1 MIQVTPSLPIQS
13 AGYNGQL
20 TAISA
25 THAQIEWA
33 EGKAPPQITSLIMTP
48 GQPSEVVLDIVEA
61 NDKTNA
67 KAHQNIV
74 EFAPHSRPQVHAIL
88 NLMRKDQHIR
98 LCATTDVEHSAKNN
112 GFSDVELPI
121 VSLPERSWDDVST
134 NTKFMGR
141 EFAAPILITGMT
153 GGVAQASVINERLA
167 RAATMHNIPMGV
179 GSQRLALEDAEHAA
193 IFRLK
198 DKFPK
203 LFLIGNLGIGQLQA
217 ANYLELC
224 ERAVDM
230 IDADALAIHINVLQ
244 ELIQVE
250 GDRNFCGII
259 AKIGEVQ
266 RRLKVPVLVKEVG
279 AGLDVTT
286 AQRLAELGITHFDV
300 GGAGGT
306 SWALIEGL
314 RSSDPLIQRRGQIF
328 RNWGIATA
336 DAIRSIR
343 SALPQSSLVA
353 TGGIR
358 DGLVV
363 LKALYT
369 GANMAGIGLPLMRAA
384 TENDEAPA
392 KLLGAIIDELK
403 IAKIC
408 SGI

>member
-1 MIQVTPSLPIQS
+1 MIHVSPPLPIKS
-13 AGYNGQL
+13 AGHVGHL

-25 THAQIEWA
+25 THAEIKWL
-33 EGKAPPQITSLIMTP
+33 EGKAPSQMTRLHLTP
-48 GQPSEVVLDIVEA
+48 GHMPEMALDIVETHE
-61 NDKTNA
+61 NR
-67 KAHQNIV
+67 V
-74 EFAPHSRPQVHAIL
+74 RFADHSRPQVHALL
-88 NLMRKDQHIR
+88 NLLRKDQHIN

-112 GFSDVELPI
+112 GFASVNLPI

-134 NTKFMGR
+134 TVKFMGR
-141 EFAAPILITGMT
+141 DFGAPILITGMT
-153 GGVAQASVINERLA
+153 GGVTQASIINERLA
-167 RAATMHNIPMGV
+167 LAATTHNIPMGV
-179 GSQRLALEDAEHAA
+179 GSQRLALEDEQHAA

-203 LFLIGNLGIGQLQA
+203 LFLLGNIGIGQLQA
-217 ANYLELC
+217 NNYLELC
-224 ERAVDM
+224 QRAVDM
-230 IDADALAIHINVLQ
+230 IEADALAIHINVLQ

-250 GDRNFCGII
+250 GDRNFRGII

-266 RRLKVPVLVKEVG
+266 RRLNVPVLVKEVG

-286 AQRLAELGITHFDV
+286 ALRLAEHGITHFDV

-314 RSSDPLIQRRGQIF
+314 RSSDPFIQRRGEIF
-328 RNWGIATA
+328 RNWGIPTA
-336 DAIRSIR
+336 EAIRTVR
-343 SALPQSSLVA
+343 SALPQSTLVA

-358 DGLVV
+358 DGLMV

-384 TENDEAPA
+384 TENNEAA
-392 KLLGAIIDELK
+392 SKLLSAIIDELK